1 MASASKSLEESSSKR
16 WYTSS
21 TPLSLLEFSSSSS
34 PVTFAALKMGTQSND
49 LEEESMHI
57 ANDEAAVIMRP
68 KARKRPYASDQDLFQ
83 GLMCPVFRAFTAK
96 DLDAVSNNSCT
107 TPRPIKS
114 VCRGSATP
122 DIVVGGEVME
132 EDPIRRMNKKTWV
145 AVIYLSVGFLFS
157 RSLTLIFVLNS
168 LLEQNVDTSNQPKA
182 DARQPFSVV
191 SQMPI
196 SQSKAGD
203 EEDEKPS
210 LLTYGRTNRILPCCW
225 KLIKWI

>member
-1 MASASKSLEESSSKR
+1 MPSSFM
-16 WYTSS
+16 TSPLLDGIGFEVIGREFVQ
-21 TPLSLLEFSSSSS
+21 TLIYEQHPLSLLEFSSSSS

-122 DIVVGGEVME
+122 DIVVGGDVME
-132 EDPIRRMNKKTWV
+132 EDPIRRMNKKT
-145 AVIYLSVGFLFS
+145 
-157 RSLTLIFVLNS
+157 
-168 LLEQNVDTSNQPKA
+168 
-182 DARQPFSVV
+182 
-191 SQMPI
+191 
-196 SQSKAGD
+196 
-203 EEDEKPS
+203 
-210 LLTYGRTNRILPCCW
+210 
-225 KLIKWI
+225 